1 MLSEHKKSVHD
12 AFVGLMESIPKNAR
26 LSPGVAYW
34 SIELQD
40 RLKCAFDEENY
51 KRVENEP

>member
-1 MLSEHKKSVHD
+1 MLPEHKKSVHD
-12 AFVGLMESIPKNAR
+12 AFVGLIKSIPKNAR

-40 RLKCAFDEENY
+40 RLKRAFEVDDC
-51 KRVENEP
+51 KRIKNEP